1 MPTYQYRCPECK
13 YEFEEFQSITDDP
26 VQTCPRCGKKPRRI
40 ITGGAGFLLKGSGFY
55 STDYRSESYKAAA
68 RRDTGELPP
77 VSKKKEE
84 STTSSS
90 TETKSQ

>member
-13 YEFEEFQSITDDP
+13 YEFEEFQSINDDP

-68 RRDTGELPP
+68 RRDNGELPSTP
-77 VSKKKEE
+77 RPKKD
-84 STTSSS
+84 STKPPS
-90 TETKSQ
+90 TDTKSQ